1 MIEIIDM
8 KEVVGIIQNRVIIL
22 IYNNVPRETKSLNK

>member
-8 KEVVGIIQNRVIIL
+8 KEVVGIIHNRVMIL
-22 IYNNVPRETKSLNK
+22 IYNNVTRETKKSE